1 MPLLMAIAAN
11 SGDQPSFR
19 RGRMCLFFNVN
30 KKQTKAQQNTSPPTT
45 NGMGVRIKGMSKVD
59 TTPRRMRVTR
69 SPRHDAT
76 AGAILS
82 GSRSYFLHK
91 TMRAHI
97 NDPRITPESAA
108 AVIVVDATITNL

>member
-1 MPLLMAIAAN
+1 MPLLIAIAAN

-19 RGRMCLFFNVN
+19 SGRTCLFFNVYR
-30 KKQTKAQQNTSPPTT
+30 KQIKAQQNTSPPTT
-45 NGMGVRIKGMSKVD
+45 NGMGVWMKGMSKVE

-82 GSRSYFLHK
+82 GSRSNFLHK
-91 TMRAHI
+91 TMRVHI
-97 NDPRITPESAA
+97 NDPRITPDSAA
-108 AVIVVDATITNL
+108 AVIVADATITNL